1 MNQFVCD
8 ICPNP
13 RVFKTKNS
21 LGSHKRTFHGIFK
34 NARNHSATVSNN
46 PTEKALDLHIQAA
59 PIDNKLDLHLH
70 QAIEDP
76 LDKYLK
82 DRNNRYDAKDF
93 DNYLKEMK
101 TKNKK
106 SVKAEPYARPEEE
119 GEGGPSS
126 GNVGELSICHIC
138 DEEFSTQKARGEHMD
153 RRHPICKLCNDRFKS
168 VDKLN
173 HHFEIF
179 HPPNVHALKCP
190 TCDAKFS
197 DINDLIRHTDE
208 HPQCEICMQRFLDV
222 PSLGKHRKVH
232 EKLPLSK
239 KRKFGDFGGMCGL
252 CNRMFKNAKEFERHA
267 KRKHDHKC
275 DECELSFPLRVELK
289 KHKKDHS
296 TGLSL
301 YNPPMSDS
309 DGDLS
314 LVLKPTSSMR
324 LDDQADSQSVQS
336 QGTDI
341 SLLNIES
348 ETESKVSK
356 DTVLAITPQSDAQ
369 LKLYN
374 TSQDEDTDSQDSEI
388 TILAIVSETD
398 TQDSTALTPYQKDV
412 SDYVE
417 SDNSVESIDTV
428 LDNSEKRDEKMDTNS
443 EVSFDTLSEQDSDSS
458 LPLVP
463 INKKTSRVP
472 MADSTLSY
480 DSDMTEMEVEIKSSQ
495 LLKCHLCFQ
504 KFTRKS
510 FLRKHLKEHDD
521 IRKEI
526 TDYQPLQVSQANTK
540 IEEVSSDSDLSEDQ
554 KHSQVAKCRFCGDKF
569 LRKSSLYAHI
579 KEIHKKN
586 KHRQLRN
593 QQDDEKC
600 PFCDETPSDLKLH
613 IKQEHSFSCRGCRI
627 RFKTKKLLLEH
638 ILLEHP
644 VCKVCN
650 KSFNTKRELLIHQ
663 KDHPEERFDIEET
676 TDEDDSDE
684 SEEDQHDIK
693 DREFHENINC
703 VTIDRFAEIRDLITK
718 NDFKTLSKDK
728 RLLKSLSII
737 MNGVKRGFIPICSA
751 QRLVLTN
758 SQRELLYRLAKSTTG
773 HLVMKER
780 QDLSLLFDVLW
791 DSVKQVSAAFLK
803 YDQ

>member
-1 MNQFVCD
+1 MERVPCD
-8 ICPNP
+8 ICG
-13 RVFKTKNS
+13 KTSKN
-21 LGSHKRTFHGIFK
+21 H
-34 NARNHSATVSNN
+34 
-46 PTEKALDLHIQAA
+46 KALYTHRYTYHSKKPKPIDLHIQTVEAS
-59 PIDNKLDLHLH
+59 IDNKLDLHLH

-101 TKNKK
+101 SKDKK
-106 SVKAEPYARPEEE
+106 SVKAEPYARPEED

-138 DEEFSTQKARGEHMD
+138 DEEFSTQKARGEHME
-153 RRHPICKLCNDRFKS
+153 RKHPICKLCNDRFKS
-168 VDKLN
+168 VDKLK

-179 HPPNVHALKCP
+179 HPPNAHALKCP

-197 DINDLIRHTDE
+197 EINDLIRHTDE

-267 KRKHDHKC
+267 RRKHDPKC
-275 DECELSFPLRVELK
+275 DKCELSFPLRADLK

-309 DGDLS
+309 DGNLS

-348 ETESKVSK
+348 GTESKVSR
-356 DTVLAITPQSDAQ
+356 DTALAIT
-369 LKLYN
+369 
-374 TSQDEDTDSQDSEI
+374 SQVEDTDSQDSEI

-398 TQDSTALTPYQKDV
+398 TEDSTTPVQDV
-412 SDYVE
+412 PDYVE
-417 SDNSVESIDTV
+417 SDNSIESIDTV
-428 LDNSEKRDEKMDTNS
+428 LDNSEKMSTDS
-443 EVSFDTLSEQDSDSS
+443 EVSFDTPSEQDSDSS

-463 INKKTSRVP
+463 INNKTSIDP
-472 MADSTLSY
+472 MEDSSLSS
-480 DSDMTEMEVEIKSSQ
+480 DSDMTEMEVEIKPSQ

-510 FLRKHLKEHDD
+510 FLLKHLKEHDD
-521 IRKEI
+521 VRKEI
-526 TDYQPLQVSQANTK
+526 TDYQPLQDSQDNTK
-540 IEEVSSDSDLSEDQ
+540 IETVSSDSDLSQDQ

-569 LRKSSLYAHI
+569 LRKSLLYAHI
-579 KEIHKKN
+579 KEMHKKN

-593 QQDDEKC
+593 KQDDEKC
-600 PFCDETPSDLKLH
+600 PFCDDTPSDLKLH

-644 VCKVCN
+644 SCKVCN
-650 KSFNTKRELLIHQ
+650 KTFNTKRELLIHQ
-663 KDHPEERFDIEET
+663 KDHPEERYDIEET
-676 TDEDDSDE
+676 TDEEASDE
-684 SEEDQHDIK
+684 SEEDQHIK
-693 DREFHENINC
+693 DKQFHENINC
-703 VTIDRFAEIRDLITK
+703 VSIDRFAEIRDLITK
-718 NDFKTLSKDK
+718 NDFKSLSKNK

>member
-1 MNQFVCD
+1 MERVPCD
-8 ICPNP
+8 ICGKTSKNP
-13 RVFKTKNS
+13 
-21 LGSHKRTFHGIFK
+21 
-34 NARNHSATVSNN
+34 
-46 PTEKALDLHIQAA
+46 KALYAHRYTYHSKKPKPIDLHIQTVEA

-70 QAIEDP
+70 QVIEDP

-93 DNYLKEMK
+93 DNYLKGMK
-101 TKNKK
+101 SKDKK
-106 SVKAEPYARPEEE
+106 SVKAEPYARPEED

-138 DEEFSTQKARGEHMD
+138 DEEFSTQKARGEHME
-153 RRHPICKLCNDRFKS
+153 RRHPMCKLCNDRFKS
-168 VDKLN
+168 VDKLK

-179 HPPNVHALKCP
+179 HPPNAHALKCP

-197 DINDLIRHTDE
+197 EINDLIRHTDE

-275 DECELSFPLRVELK
+275 DKCELSFPLRADLK

-309 DGDLS
+309 DGNLS

-348 ETESKVSK
+348 GTESKVSR
-356 DTVLAITPQSDAQ
+356 DTALAIT
-369 LKLYN
+369 
-374 TSQDEDTDSQDSEI
+374 SQVEDTDSQDSEI

-398 TQDSTALTPYQKDV
+398 TEDSTTPVQDV
-412 SDYVE
+412 PDYVE
-417 SDNSVESIDTV
+417 SDNSIESIDTV
-428 LDNSEKRDEKMDTNS
+428 LDNSEKMSTDS
-443 EVSFDTLSEQDSDSS
+443 EVSFDTPSEQDSDSS

-463 INKKTSRVP
+463 INNKTSIDP
-472 MADSTLSY
+472 MEDSSLSS
-480 DSDMTEMEVEIKSSQ
+480 DSDMTEMEVEIKASQ

-510 FLRKHLKEHDD
+510 FLLKHLKEHDD
-521 IRKEI
+521 VRKEI
-526 TDYQPLQVSQANTK
+526 TDYQPLQDSQDNTK
-540 IEEVSSDSDLSEDQ
+540 IETVSSDSDLSQDQ

-569 LRKSSLYAHI
+569 LRKSFLYAHI
-579 KEIHKKN
+579 KEMHKKN

-593 QQDDEKC
+593 KQDDEKC
-600 PFCDETPSDLKLH
+600 PFCDDTPSDLKLH
-613 IKQEHSFSCRGCRI
+613 IKQEHSFSCRGCRV

-644 VCKVCN
+644 SCKVCN
-650 KSFNTKRELLIHQ
+650 KTFNTKRELLIHQ
-663 KDHPEERFDIEET
+663 KDHPEERYDIEET
-676 TDEDDSDE
+676 TDEEASDE

-693 DREFHENINC
+693 DKQFHENINC
-703 VTIDRFAEIRDLITK
+703 VSIDRFAEIRDLITK
-718 NDFKTLSKDK
+718 NDFKSLSKNK

>member
-1 MNQFVCD
+1 MERVPCD
-8 ICPNP
+8 ICGKTSKNP
-13 RVFKTKNS
+13 
-21 LGSHKRTFHGIFK
+21 
-34 NARNHSATVSNN
+34 
-46 PTEKALDLHIQAA
+46 KALYAHRYTYHSKKPKPIDLHIQTVEA

-70 QAIEDP
+70 QVIEDP

-93 DNYLKEMK
+93 DNYLKGMK
-101 TKNKK
+101 SKDKK
-106 SVKAEPYARPEEE
+106 SVKAEPYARPEED

-138 DEEFSTQKARGEHMD
+138 DEEFSTQKARGEHME
-153 RRHPICKLCNDRFKS
+153 RRHPMCKLCNDRFKS
-168 VDKLN
+168 VDKLK

-179 HPPNVHALKCP
+179 HPPNAHALKCP

-197 DINDLIRHTDE
+197 EINDLIRHTDE

-222 PSLGKHRKVH
+222 ASLGKHRKVH

-275 DECELSFPLRVELK
+275 DKCELSFPLRADLK

-309 DGDLS
+309 DGNLS

-348 ETESKVSK
+348 GTESKVSR
-356 DTVLAITPQSDAQ
+356 DTALAIT
-369 LKLYN
+369 
-374 TSQDEDTDSQDSEI
+374 SQVEDTDSQDSEI

-398 TQDSTALTPYQKDV
+398 TEDSTTPVQDV
-412 SDYVE
+412 PDYVE
-417 SDNSVESIDTV
+417 SDNSIESIDTV
-428 LDNSEKRDEKMDTNS
+428 LDNSEKMSTDS
-443 EVSFDTLSEQDSDSS
+443 EVSFDTPSEQDSDSS

-463 INKKTSRVP
+463 INNKTSIDP
-472 MADSTLSY
+472 MEDSSLSS
-480 DSDMTEMEVEIKSSQ
+480 DSDMTEMEVEIKASQ

-510 FLRKHLKEHDD
+510 FLLKHLKEHDD
-521 IRKEI
+521 VRKEI
-526 TDYQPLQVSQANTK
+526 TDYQPLQDSQDNTK
-540 IEEVSSDSDLSEDQ
+540 IETVSSDSDLSQDQ

-569 LRKSSLYAHI
+569 LRKSLLYAHI
-579 KEIHKKN
+579 KEMHKKN

-593 QQDDEKC
+593 KQDDEKC
-600 PFCDETPSDLKLH
+600 PFCDDTPSDLKLH
-613 IKQEHSFSCRGCRI
+613 IKQEHSFSCRGCRV

-644 VCKVCN
+644 SCKVCN
-650 KSFNTKRELLIHQ
+650 KTFNTKRELLIHQ
-663 KDHPEERFDIEET
+663 KDHPEERYDIEET
-676 TDEDDSDE
+676 TDEEASDE
-684 SEEDQHDIK
+684 SEEDQHIK
-693 DREFHENINC
+693 DKQFHENINC
-703 VTIDRFAEIRDLITK
+703 VAIDRFAEIRDLITK
-718 NDFKTLSKDK
+718 NDFKSLSKNK

>member
-1 MNQFVCD
+1 MARVPCEL
-8 ICPNP
+8 CP
-13 RVFKTKNS
+13 KTFLNKNS
-21 LGSHKRTFHGIFK
+21 YRTHFTNYHKDTITK
-34 NARNHSATVSNN
+34 Q
-46 PTEKALDLHIQAA
+46 PIDLHIQVA

-93 DNYLKEMK
+93 DNYLKVMK
-101 TKNKK
+101 SKDKK
-106 SVKAEPYARPEEE
+106 SVKAEPYARPEED

-138 DEEFSTQKARGEHMD
+138 DEEFSTQKARGEHME
-153 RRHPICKLCNDRFKS
+153 RRHPMCKLCNDRFKS
-168 VDKLN
+168 VDKLK

-179 HPPNVHALKCP
+179 HPPNAHALKCP

-197 DINDLIRHTDE
+197 EINDLIRHTDE

-275 DECELSFPLRVELK
+275 DKCELSFPLRADLK

-309 DGDLS
+309 DGNLS

-348 ETESKVSK
+348 GTESKVSR
-356 DTVLAITPQSDAQ
+356 DTALAIT
-369 LKLYN
+369 
-374 TSQDEDTDSQDSEI
+374 SQVEDTDSQDSEI

-398 TQDSTALTPYQKDV
+398 TEDSTTPVQDV
-412 SDYVE
+412 PDYVE
-417 SDNSVESIDTV
+417 SDNSIESIDTV
-428 LDNSEKRDEKMDTNS
+428 LDNSEKMSTDS
-443 EVSFDTLSEQDSDSS
+443 EVSFDTPSEQDSDSS

-463 INKKTSRVP
+463 INNKTSIDP
-472 MADSTLSY
+472 MEDSSLSS
-480 DSDMTEMEVEIKSSQ
+480 DSDMTEMEVEIKASQ

-510 FLRKHLKEHDD
+510 FLLKHLKEHDD
-521 IRKEI
+521 VRKEI
-526 TDYQPLQVSQANTK
+526 TDYQPLQDSQDNTK
-540 IEEVSSDSDLSEDQ
+540 IETVSSDSDLSQDQ

-569 LRKSSLYAHI
+569 LRKSLLYAHI
-579 KEIHKKN
+579 KEMHKKN

-593 QQDDEKC
+593 KQDDEKC
-600 PFCDETPSDLKLH
+600 PFCDDTPSDLKLH
-613 IKQEHSFSCRGCRI
+613 IKQEHSFSCRGCRV

-644 VCKVCN
+644 SCKVCN
-650 KSFNTKRELLIHQ
+650 KTFNTKRELLIHQ
-663 KDHPEERFDIEET
+663 KDHPEERYDIEET
-676 TDEDDSDE
+676 TDEEASDE
-684 SEEDQHDIK
+684 SEEDQHIK
-693 DREFHENINC
+693 DKQFHENINC
-703 VTIDRFAEIRDLITK
+703 VSIDRFAEIRDLITK
-718 NDFKTLSKDK
+718 NDFKSLSKNK

>member
-1 MNQFVCD
+1 MERVPCD
-8 ICPNP
+8 ICG
-13 RVFKTKNS
+13 KTSKN
-21 LGSHKRTFHGIFK
+21 H
-34 NARNHSATVSNN
+34 
-46 PTEKALDLHIQAA
+46 KALYTHRYTYHSKKPKPIDLHIQTVEAS
-59 PIDNKLDLHLH
+59 IDNKLDLHLH

-101 TKNKK
+101 SKDKK
-106 SVKAEPYARPEEE
+106 SVKAEPYARPEED

-138 DEEFSTQKARGEHMD
+138 DEEFSTQKARGEHME
-153 RRHPICKLCNDRFKS
+153 RKHPICKLCNDRFKS
-168 VDKLN
+168 VDKLK

-179 HPPNVHALKCP
+179 HPPNAHALKCP

-197 DINDLIRHTDE
+197 EINDLIRHTDE

-267 KRKHDHKC
+267 RRKHDHKC
-275 DECELSFPLRVELK
+275 DKCELSFPLRADLK

-309 DGDLS
+309 DGNLS

-348 ETESKVSK
+348 GTESKVSR
-356 DTVLAITPQSDAQ
+356 DTALAIT
-369 LKLYN
+369 
-374 TSQDEDTDSQDSEI
+374 SQVEDTDSQDSEI

-398 TQDSTALTPYQKDV
+398 TEVSTTPVQDVP
-412 SDYVE
+412 DYVE
-417 SDNSVESIDTV
+417 SDNSIESIDTV
-428 LDNSEKRDEKMDTNS
+428 LDNSEKMSTDS
-443 EVSFDTLSEQDSDSS
+443 EVSFDTPSEQDSDSS

-463 INKKTSRVP
+463 INNKTSIDP
-472 MADSTLSY
+472 MEDSSLSS
-480 DSDMTEMEVEIKSSQ
+480 DSDMTEMEVEIKPSQ

-510 FLRKHLKEHDD
+510 FLLKHLKEHDD
-521 IRKEI
+521 VRKEI
-526 TDYQPLQVSQANTK
+526 TDYQPLQDSQDNTK
-540 IEEVSSDSDLSEDQ
+540 IETVSSDSDLSQDQ

-569 LRKSSLYAHI
+569 LKKSLLYAHI
-579 KEIHKKN
+579 KEMHKKN

-593 QQDDEKC
+593 KQDDEKC
-600 PFCDETPSDLKLH
+600 PFCDDTPSDLKLH

-644 VCKVCN
+644 SCKVCN
-650 KSFNTKRELLIHQ
+650 KTFNTKRELLIHQ
-663 KDHPEERFDIEET
+663 KDHPEERYDIEET
-676 TDEDDSDE
+676 TDEEASDE
-684 SEEDQHDIK
+684 SEEDQHIK
-693 DREFHENINC
+693 DKQFHENINC
-703 VTIDRFAEIRDLITK
+703 VSIDRFAEIRDLITK
-718 NDFKTLSKDK
+718 NDFKSLSKNK

>member
-1 MNQFVCD
+1 MERVPCD
-8 ICPNP
+8 ICG
-13 RVFKTKNS
+13 KTSKN
-21 LGSHKRTFHGIFK
+21 H
-34 NARNHSATVSNN
+34 
-46 PTEKALDLHIQAA
+46 KALYTHRYTYHSKKPKPIDLHIQTVEAS
-59 PIDNKLDLHLH
+59 IDNKLDLHLH

-101 TKNKK
+101 SKDKK
-106 SVKAEPYARPEEE
+106 SVKAEPYARPEED

-138 DEEFSTQKARGEHMD
+138 DEEFSTQKARGEHME
-153 RRHPICKLCNDRFKS
+153 RKHPICKLCNDRFKS
-168 VDKLN
+168 VDKLK

-179 HPPNVHALKCP
+179 HPPNAHALKCP

-197 DINDLIRHTDE
+197 EINDLIRHTDE

-267 KRKHDHKC
+267 RRKHDHKC
-275 DECELSFPLRVELK
+275 DKCELSFPLRADLK

-309 DGDLS
+309 DGNLS

-348 ETESKVSK
+348 GTESKVSR
-356 DTVLAITPQSDAQ
+356 DTALAIT
-369 LKLYN
+369 
-374 TSQDEDTDSQDSEI
+374 SQVEDTNSQDSEI

-398 TQDSTALTPYQKDV
+398 TEDSTTPVQDV
-412 SDYVE
+412 PDYVE
-417 SDNSVESIDTV
+417 SDNSIESIDTV
-428 LDNSEKRDEKMDTNS
+428 LDNSEKMSTDS
-443 EVSFDTLSEQDSDSS
+443 EVSFDTPSEQDSDSS

-463 INKKTSRVP
+463 INNKTSIDP
-472 MADSTLSY
+472 MEDSSLSS
-480 DSDMTEMEVEIKSSQ
+480 DSDMTEMEVEIKASQ

-510 FLRKHLKEHDD
+510 FLLKHLKEHDD
-521 IRKEI
+521 VRKEI
-526 TDYQPLQVSQANTK
+526 TDYQPLQDSQDNTK
-540 IEEVSSDSDLSEDQ
+540 IETVSSDSDLSQDQ

-569 LRKSSLYAHI
+569 LRKSLLYAHI
-579 KEIHKKN
+579 KEMHKKN

-593 QQDDEKC
+593 KQDDEKC
-600 PFCDETPSDLKLH
+600 PFCDDTPSDLKLH
-613 IKQEHSFSCRGCRI
+613 IKQEHSFSCRGCRV

-644 VCKVCN
+644 SCKVCN
-650 KSFNTKRELLIHQ
+650 KTFNTKRELLIHQ
-663 KDHPEERFDIEET
+663 KDHPEERYDIEET
-676 TDEDDSDE
+676 TDEEASDE
-684 SEEDQHDIK
+684 SEEDQHIK
-693 DREFHENINC
+693 DKQFHENINC
-703 VTIDRFAEIRDLITK
+703 VSIDRFAEIRDLITK
-718 NDFKTLSKDK
+718 NDFKSLSKNK

>member
-1 MNQFVCD
+1 MERVPCD
-8 ICPNP
+8 ICG
-13 RVFKTKNS
+13 KTSKN
-21 LGSHKRTFHGIFK
+21 H
-34 NARNHSATVSNN
+34 
-46 PTEKALDLHIQAA
+46 KALYTHRYTYHSKKPKPIDLHIQTVEAS
-59 PIDNKLDLHLH
+59 IDNKLDLHLH

-101 TKNKK
+101 SKDKK
-106 SVKAEPYARPEEE
+106 SVKAEPYARPEED

-138 DEEFSTQKARGEHMD
+138 DEEFSTQKARGEHME

-168 VDKLN
+168 VDKLK

-179 HPPNVHALKCP
+179 HPPNAHALKCP

-197 DINDLIRHTDE
+197 EINDLIRHTDE

-275 DECELSFPLRVELK
+275 DKCELSFPLRADLK

-309 DGDLS
+309 DGNLS

-348 ETESKVSK
+348 GTESKVSR
-356 DTVLAITPQSDAQ
+356 DTALAIT
-369 LKLYN
+369 
-374 TSQDEDTDSQDSEI
+374 SQVEDTDSQDSEI

-398 TQDSTALTPYQKDV
+398 TEDSTAPVQDV
-412 SDYVE
+412 PDYVE
-417 SDNSVESIDTV
+417 SDNSIESIDTV
-428 LDNSEKRDEKMDTNS
+428 LDNSEKMSTDS
-443 EVSFDTLSEQDSDSS
+443 EVSFDTPSEQDSDSS

-463 INKKTSRVP
+463 INNKTSIDP
-472 MADSTLSY
+472 MEDSSLSS
-480 DSDMTEMEVEIKSSQ
+480 DSDMTEMEVEIKPSQ

-510 FLRKHLKEHDD
+510 FLLKHLKEHDD
-521 IRKEI
+521 VRKEI
-526 TDYQPLQVSQANTK
+526 TDYQPLQDSQDNTK
-540 IEEVSSDSDLSEDQ
+540 IETVSSDSDLSQDQ

-569 LRKSSLYAHI
+569 LRKSLLYAHI
-579 KEIHKKN
+579 KEMHRKN

-593 QQDDEKC
+593 KQDDEKC
-600 PFCDETPSDLKLH
+600 PFCDDTPSDLKLH
-613 IKQEHSFSCRGCRI
+613 IKQEHSFSCRGCRV

-644 VCKVCN
+644 SCKVCN
-650 KSFNTKRELLIHQ
+650 KTFNTKRELLIHQ
-663 KDHPEERFDIEET
+663 KDHPEERYDIEET
-676 TDEDDSDE
+676 TDEEASDE
-684 SEEDQHDIK
+684 SEEDQHIK
-693 DREFHENINC
+693 DKQFHENINC
-703 VTIDRFAEIRDLITK
+703 VSIDRFAEIRDLITK
-718 NDFKTLSKDK
+718 NDFKSLSKNK

>member
-1 MNQFVCD
+1 MILCD
-8 ICPNP
+8 ICGEKVESKSALYSH
-13 RVFKTKNS
+13 RYRRHKDRTKS
-21 LGSHKRTFHGIFK
+21 I
-34 NARNHSATVSNN
+34 
-46 PTEKALDLHIQAA
+46 ELHIRTSEE
-59 PIDNKLDLHLH
+59 PKVIDTVPLDLHLH

-82 DRNNRYDAKDF
+82 DRNNRYNAKDF
-93 DNYLKEMK
+93 DNYLKKMK
-101 TKNKK
+101 TKDKK
-106 SVKAEPYARPEEE
+106 SAKAEPYARPEED

-138 DEEFSTQKARGEHMD
+138 DEEFSTQKARGEHME

-168 VDKLN
+168 VDKLK

-179 HPPNVHALKCP
+179 HPPNAHALKCP

-197 DINDLIRHTDE
+197 EINDLIRHTDE

-275 DECELSFPLRVELK
+275 DKCELSFPLRADLK

-309 DGDLS
+309 DGNLS

-336 QGTDI
+336 QGTEI

-348 ETESKVSK
+348 GTESKVSR
-356 DTVLAITPQSDAQ
+356 DTALAIT
-369 LKLYN
+369 
-374 TSQDEDTDSQDSEI
+374 SQVEDTDSQDSEI

-398 TQDSTALTPYQKDV
+398 TEDSTAPVQDV
-412 SDYVE
+412 PDYVE
-417 SDNSVESIDTV
+417 SDNSIESIDTV
-428 LDNSEKRDEKMDTNS
+428 LDNSEKMSTDS
-443 EVSFDTLSEQDSDSS
+443 EVSFDTPSEQDSDSS

-463 INKKTSRVP
+463 INNKTSIDP
-472 MADSTLSY
+472 MEDSSLSS
-480 DSDMTEMEVEIKSSQ
+480 DSDMTEMEVEIKASQ

-510 FLRKHLKEHDD
+510 FLLKHLKEHDD
-521 IRKEI
+521 VRKEI
-526 TDYQPLQVSQANTK
+526 TDYQPLQDSQDNTK
-540 IEEVSSDSDLSEDQ
+540 IETVSSDSDLSQDQ

-569 LRKSSLYAHI
+569 LRKSLLYAHI
-579 KEIHKKN
+579 KEMHKKN

-593 QQDDEKC
+593 KQDDEKC
-600 PFCDETPSDLKLH
+600 PFCDDTPSDLKLH
-613 IKQEHSFSCRGCRI
+613 IKQEHSFSCRGCRV

-644 VCKVCN
+644 SCKVCN
-650 KSFNTKRELLIHQ
+650 KTFNTKRELLIHQ
-663 KDHPEERFDIEET
+663 KDHPEERYDIEET
-676 TDEDDSDE
+676 TDEEASDE
-684 SEEDQHDIK
+684 SEEDQRDIK
-693 DREFHENINC
+693 DKQFHENINC
-703 VTIDRFAEIRDLITK
+703 VSIDRFAEIRDLITK
-718 NDFKTLSKDK
+718 NDFKSLSKNK

>member
-1 MNQFVCD
+1 MKMERVPCD
-8 ICPNP
+8 ICGKTSKNP
-13 RVFKTKNS
+13 
-21 LGSHKRTFHGIFK
+21 
-34 NARNHSATVSNN
+34 
-46 PTEKALDLHIQAA
+46 KALYAHRYTYHSKKPKPIDLHIQTDEAS
-59 PIDNKLDLHLH
+59 INNKLDLHLH

-101 TKNKK
+101 IKDKK
-106 SVKAEPYARPEEE
+106 SGKAEPYARPEEE

-138 DEEFSTQKARGEHMD
+138 DEEFSTQKARGEHME

-168 VDKLN
+168 VDKLK

-179 HPPNVHALKCP
+179 HPPNAHALKCP

-197 DINDLIRHTDE
+197 EINDLIRHTDE

-275 DECELSFPLRVELK
+275 DKCELSFPLRAELK

-309 DGDLS
+309 DGNLS
-314 LVLKPTSSMR
+314 LVLKPTPSMR

-348 ETESKVSK
+348 GTESKVSK
-356 DTVLAITPQSDAQ
+356 DTVLAI
-369 LKLYN
+369 

-398 TQDSTALTPYQKDV
+398 TEDSTALTPVQDV
-412 SDYVE
+412 PDYVE
-417 SDNSVESIDTV
+417 SDNSIESIDTV
-428 LDNSEKRDEKMDTNS
+428 LDNSEKMSTDS
-443 EVSFDTLSEQDSDSS
+443 EVSFDTPSEQDSDSS

-463 INKKTSRVP
+463 INNKTSIDP
-472 MADSTLSY
+472 MEDSSLSS
-480 DSDMTEMEVEIKSSQ
+480 DSDMTEMEVEIKASQ

-510 FLRKHLKEHDD
+510 FLLKHLKEHDD
-521 IRKEI
+521 VRKEI
-526 TDYQPLQVSQANTK
+526 TDYQPLQDSQVITK
-540 IEEVSSDSDLSEDQ
+540 IETVSSDSDLSQDQ

-569 LRKSSLYAHI
+569 LRKSLLYAHI
-579 KEIHKKN
+579 KEMHKKN

-593 QQDDEKC
+593 KQDDEKC
-600 PFCDETPSDLKLH
+600 PFCDDTPSDLKLH

-644 VCKVCN
+644 SCKVCN
-650 KSFNTKRELLIHQ
+650 KTFNTKRELLIHQ
-663 KDHPEERFDIEET
+663 KDHPEERYDIEET
-676 TDEDDSDE
+676 SDEEASDE
-684 SEEDQHDIK
+684 SEEDQHDIRDK
-693 DREFHENINC
+693 QFHENINC
-703 VTIDRFAEIRDLITK
+703 VAIDRFAEIRDLITK
-718 NDFKTLSKDK
+718 NDFKSLSKNK

>member
-21 LGSHKRTFHGIFK
+21 LGVHKRTFHGVFK
-34 NARNHSATVSNN
+34 NARDHSTTVSNN
-46 PTEKALDLHIQAA
+46 PTEKALDLHIQTVEAS
-59 PIDNKLDLHLH
+59 IDNKLDLHLH
-70 QAIEDP
+70 QVIEDP

-93 DNYLKEMK
+93 DNYLKKMK
-101 TKNKK
+101 TKDRK
-106 SVKAEPYARPEEE
+106 SVKAEPYARPEED

-138 DEEFSTQKARGEHMD
+138 DEEFSTQKARGEHME

-168 VDKLN
+168 VDKLK

-197 DINDLIRHTDE
+197 EINDLIRHTDE

-275 DECELSFPLRVELK
+275 DKCELSFPLRAELK

-309 DGDLS
+309 DGNLS

-324 LDDQADSQSVQS
+324 LDDQTDSQSVQS
-336 QGTDI
+336 QSTDI

-348 ETESKVSK
+348 GTESKVSK
-356 DTVLAITPQSDAQ
+356 DTVLAITPRSDAQ

-374 TSQDEDTDSQDSEI
+374 TSQVEDTDSQDSEI

-398 TQDSTALTPYQKDV
+398 TEDSTTPVQDV
-412 SDYVE
+412 PDYVE
-417 SDNSVESIDTV
+417 SDNSIESIDTV
-428 LDNSEKRDEKMDTNS
+428 LDNSEKMSTDS
-443 EVSFDTLSEQDSDSS
+443 EVSFDTPSEQDSDSS

-463 INKKTSRVP
+463 INNKTSIDP
-472 MADSTLSY
+472 MEDSSLSS
-480 DSDMTEMEVEIKSSQ
+480 DSDMTEMEVEIKPSQ

-510 FLRKHLKEHDD
+510 FLLKHLKEHDD
-521 IRKEI
+521 VRKEI
-526 TDYQPLQVSQANTK
+526 TDYQPLQDSQDNTK
-540 IEEVSSDSDLSEDQ
+540 IETVSSDSDLSQDQ

-569 LRKSSLYAHI
+569 LRKSLLYAHI
-579 KEIHKKN
+579 KEMHKKN

-593 QQDDEKC
+593 KQDDEKC
-600 PFCDETPSDLKLH
+600 PFCDDTPSDLKLH

-644 VCKVCN
+644 SCKVCN
-650 KSFNTKRELLIHQ
+650 KTFNTKRELLIHQ
-663 KDHPEERFDIEET
+663 KDHPEERYDIEET
-676 TDEDDSDE
+676 TDEEASDE

-693 DREFHENINC
+693 DKQFHENINC
-703 VTIDRFAEIRDLITK
+703 VSIDRFAEIRDLITK
-718 NDFKTLSKDK
+718 NDFKSLSKNK

>member
-1 MNQFVCD
+1 MERVPCD
-8 ICPNP
+8 ICG
-13 RVFKTKNS
+13 KTSKN
-21 LGSHKRTFHGIFK
+21 H
-34 NARNHSATVSNN
+34 
-46 PTEKALDLHIQAA
+46 KALYTHRYTYHSKKPKPIDLHIQTVEAS
-59 PIDNKLDLHLH
+59 IDNKLDLHLH

-101 TKNKK
+101 SKDKK
-106 SVKAEPYARPEEE
+106 SVKAEPYARPEED

-138 DEEFSTQKARGEHMD
+138 DEEFSTQKARGEHME
-153 RRHPICKLCNDRFKS
+153 RKHPICKLCNDRFKS
-168 VDKLN
+168 VDKLK

-179 HPPNVHALKCP
+179 HPPNAHALKCP

-197 DINDLIRHTDE
+197 EINDLIRHTDE

-267 KRKHDHKC
+267 RRKHDHKC
-275 DECELSFPLRVELK
+275 DKCELSFPLRADLK

-309 DGDLS
+309 DGNLS

-348 ETESKVSK
+348 GTESKVSR
-356 DTVLAITPQSDAQ
+356 DTALAIT
-369 LKLYN
+369 
-374 TSQDEDTDSQDSEI
+374 SQVEDTDSQDSEI

-398 TQDSTALTPYQKDV
+398 TEDSTTPVQDV
-412 SDYVE
+412 PDYVE
-417 SDNSVESIDTV
+417 SDNSIESIDTV
-428 LDNSEKRDEKMDTNS
+428 LDNSEKMSTDS
-443 EVSFDTLSEQDSDSS
+443 EVSFDTPSEQDSDSS

-463 INKKTSRVP
+463 INNKTSIDP
-472 MADSTLSY
+472 MEDSSLSS
-480 DSDMTEMEVEIKSSQ
+480 DSDMTEMEVEIKASQ

-510 FLRKHLKEHDD
+510 FLLKHLKEHDD
-521 IRKEI
+521 VRKEI
-526 TDYQPLQVSQANTK
+526 TDYQPLQDSQDNTK
-540 IEEVSSDSDLSEDQ
+540 IETVSSDSDLSQDQ

-569 LRKSSLYAHI
+569 LRKSLLYAHI
-579 KEIHKKN
+579 KEMHKKN

-593 QQDDEKC
+593 KQDDEKC
-600 PFCDETPSDLKLH
+600 PFCDDTPSDLKLH
-613 IKQEHSFSCRGCRI
+613 IKQEHSFSCRGCRV

-644 VCKVCN
+644 SCKVCN
-650 KSFNTKRELLIHQ
+650 KTFNTKRELLIHQ
-663 KDHPEERFDIEET
+663 KDHPEERYDIEET
-676 TDEDDSDE
+676 TDEEASDE
-684 SEEDQHDIK
+684 SEEDQHIK
-693 DREFHENINC
+693 DKQFHENINC
-703 VTIDRFAEIRDLITK
+703 VSIDRFAEIRDLITK
-718 NDFKTLSKDK
+718 NDFKSLSKNK

>member
-1 MNQFVCD
+1 MERVPCD
-8 ICPNP
+8 ICG
-13 RVFKTKNS
+13 KTSKN
-21 LGSHKRTFHGIFK
+21 H
-34 NARNHSATVSNN
+34 
-46 PTEKALDLHIQAA
+46 KALYTHRYTYHSKKPKPIDLHIQTVEAS
-59 PIDNKLDLHLH
+59 IDNKLDLHLH

-93 DNYLKEMK
+93 DNYLKVMK
-101 TKNKK
+101 SKDKK
-106 SVKAEPYARPEEE
+106 SVKAEPYARPEED

-138 DEEFSTQKARGEHMD
+138 DEEFSTQKARGEHME

-168 VDKLN
+168 VDKLK

-179 HPPNVHALKCP
+179 HPPNAHALKCP
-190 TCDAKFS
+190 TCHAKFS
-197 DINDLIRHTDE
+197 EINDLIRHTDE

-275 DECELSFPLRVELK
+275 DKCELSFPLRADLK

-301 YNPPMSDS
+301 YNPPISDS
-309 DGDLS
+309 DGNLS

-348 ETESKVSK
+348 GTESKVSR
-356 DTVLAITPQSDAQ
+356 DTALAIT
-369 LKLYN
+369 
-374 TSQDEDTDSQDSEI
+374 SQVEDTDSQDSEI

-398 TQDSTALTPYQKDV
+398 TEDSTALTPVQDV
-412 SDYVE
+412 PDYVE
-417 SDNSVESIDTV
+417 SDNSIESIDTV
-428 LDNSEKRDEKMDTNS
+428 LDNSEKMSTDS
-443 EVSFDTLSEQDSDSS
+443 EVSFDTPSEQDSDSS

-463 INKKTSRVP
+463 INNKTSIDP
-472 MADSTLSY
+472 MEDSSLSS
-480 DSDMTEMEVEIKSSQ
+480 DSDMTEMEVEIKASQ

-510 FLRKHLKEHDD
+510 FLLKHLKEHDD
-521 IRKEI
+521 VRKEI
-526 TDYQPLQVSQANTK
+526 TDYQPLQDSQDNTK
-540 IEEVSSDSDLSEDQ
+540 IETVSSDSDLSQDQ

-569 LRKSSLYAHI
+569 LRKSLLYAHI
-579 KEIHKKN
+579 KEMHKKN

-593 QQDDEKC
+593 KQDDEKC
-600 PFCDETPSDLKLH
+600 PFCDDTPSDLKLH
-613 IKQEHSFSCRGCRI
+613 IKQEHSFSCRGCRV

-644 VCKVCN
+644 SCKVCN
-650 KSFNTKRELLIHQ
+650 KTFNTKRELLIHQ
-663 KDHPEERFDIEET
+663 KDHPEERYDIEET
-676 TDEDDSDE
+676 TDEEASDE

-693 DREFHENINC
+693 DKQFHENINC
-703 VTIDRFAEIRDLITK
+703 VAIDRFAEIRDLITK
-718 NDFKTLSKDK
+718 NDFKSLSKNK

-791 DSVKQVSAAFLK
+791 DSVKQVSAAF
-803 YDQ
+803 

>member
-1 MNQFVCD
+1 MERVPCD
-8 ICPNP
+8 ICG
-13 RVFKTKNS
+13 KTSKN
-21 LGSHKRTFHGIFK
+21 H
-34 NARNHSATVSNN
+34 
-46 PTEKALDLHIQAA
+46 KALYTHRYTYHSKKPKPIDLHIQTVEAS
-59 PIDNKLDLHLH
+59 IDNKLDLHLH

-101 TKNKK
+101 SKDKK
-106 SVKAEPYARPEEE
+106 SVKAEPYARPEED

-138 DEEFSTQKARGEHMD
+138 DEEFSTQKARGEHME
-153 RRHPICKLCNDRFKS
+153 RKHPICKLCNDRFKS
-168 VDKLN
+168 VDKLK

-179 HPPNVHALKCP
+179 HPPNAHALKCP

-197 DINDLIRHTDE
+197 EINDLIRHTDE

-267 KRKHDHKC
+267 RRKHDHKC
-275 DECELSFPLRVELK
+275 DKCELSFPLRADLK

-309 DGDLS
+309 DGNLS

-348 ETESKVSK
+348 GTESKVSR
-356 DTVLAITPQSDAQ
+356 DTALAIT
-369 LKLYN
+369 
-374 TSQDEDTDSQDSEI
+374 SQVEDTDSQDSEI

-398 TQDSTALTPYQKDV
+398 TEDSTTPVQDV
-412 SDYVE
+412 PDYVE
-417 SDNSVESIDTV
+417 SDNSIESIDTV
-428 LDNSEKRDEKMDTNS
+428 LDNSEKMSTDS
-443 EVSFDTLSEQDSDSS
+443 EVSFDTPSEQDSDSS

-463 INKKTSRVP
+463 INNKTSIDP
-472 MADSTLSY
+472 MEDSSLSS
-480 DSDMTEMEVEIKSSQ
+480 DSDMTEMEVEIKASQ

-510 FLRKHLKEHDD
+510 FLLKHLKEHDD
-521 IRKEI
+521 VRKEI
-526 TDYQPLQVSQANTK
+526 TDYQPLQDPQDNTK
-540 IEEVSSDSDLSEDQ
+540 IETVSSDSDLSQDQ

-569 LRKSSLYAHI
+569 LRKSLLYAHI
-579 KEIHKKN
+579 KEMHKKN

-593 QQDDEKC
+593 KQDDEKC
-600 PFCDETPSDLKLH
+600 PFCDDTPSDLKLH
-613 IKQEHSFSCRGCRI
+613 IKQEHSFSCRGCRV

-644 VCKVCN
+644 SCKVCN
-650 KSFNTKRELLIHQ
+650 KTFNTKRELLIHQ
-663 KDHPEERFDIEET
+663 KDHPEERYDIEET
-676 TDEDDSDE
+676 TDEEASDE
-684 SEEDQHDIK
+684 SEEDQHIK
-693 DREFHENINC
+693 DKQFHENINC
-703 VTIDRFAEIRDLITK
+703 VSIDRFAEIRDLITK
-718 NDFKTLSKDK
+718 NDFKSLSKNK